1 MSNNSPINLGDLNP
15 IKPVNTLIEKIS
27 DAVGILYEP
36 LRIRK
41 AAEAEAYA
49 AIIKA
54 QAENEI
60 TDLQQRAEHHR
71 IAENERTDL
80 QRRAE
85 HHRIVEDMRYYK
97 NMEDIIAQAIPHVDK
112 NAEPEN
118 MDDDWITNLFEKS
131 RIVSDAEMQS
141 LWARVLATEANTPGT
156 LSKRTVNLLSDFDKS
171 DAELFTAFCGFCW
184 EIRNI
189 MPLIFDTNAEIYEK
203 HGINIDTLSHLET
216 IGLIHF
222 ESLQTFTEENPPKDV
237 YYYGKRLNLGI
248 SEGTPLCIGP
258 VILTKIGQEL
268 FLICG
273 SKPVDGFYEY
283 VKGQWKGYLPADEID

>member
-1 MSNNSPINLGDLNP
+1 MSNNSLINLGDLA
-15 IKPVNTLIEKIS
+15 KPVNTLIEKIS

-36 LRIRK
+36 RRIRK

-71 IAENERTDL
+71 IAENEMTDL
-80 QRRAE
+80 QWRAE
-85 HHRIVEDMRYYK
+85 QSRIVEGMRHQK
-97 NMEDIIAQAIPHVDK
+97 HMEDIITQAIPHVNE
-112 NAEPEN
+112 NASPED
-118 MDDDWITNLFEKS
+118 MDNDWITNLFEKC
-131 RIVSDAEMQS
+131 RIVSDEQMQS

-171 DAELFTAFCGFCW
+171 DAELFTTFCGFCW
-184 EIRNI
+184 EIEGI
-189 MPLIFDTNAEIYEK
+189 TPLVFDINADFYNR
-203 HGINIDTLSHLET
+203 HGINFDTLSHLDT

-222 ESLQTFTEENPPKDV
+222 ERTSSLTLKKAPKAMS
-237 YYYGKRLNLGI
+237 YYGKRLDLSIPESIINAAFY
-248 SEGTPLCIGP
+248 IGQAR
-258 VILTKIGQEL
+258 LTTIGQEL

-273 SKPVDGFYEY
+273 SQPVDGFYEY
-283 VKGQWKGYLPADEID
+283 VKEQLNGYLL